1 MHSTHLAMWINPS
14 KLTSLLSL
22 SSAPMRRFTSTLDL
36 GVMLN
41 ESWIST
47 GETLN
52 FSKYTLW
59 LAELLALLF
68 PALPLLLLLGVEPV
82 VLPSVTRSS
91 LLVFM
96 FMFMFMF
103 VIVFKCMLLGRCWLS
118 NCRLSLASTA
128 DIAALITNT
137 LLLLLLLLLVMLI

>member
-1 MHSTHLAMWINPS
+1 MWINPS

-68 PALPLLLLLGVEPV
+68 PALPLLLLLVVEPV

-91 LLVFM
+91 LLVFMFM